1 MFDTLWFKCHNGLE
15 LGLSPSKLSR
25 MESGGG
31 PKKIIQLYIIMFQNE
46 LDIYYNVALNQFIM
60 SEIQYIP

>member
-1 MFDTLWFKCHNGLE
+1 MALLVQGEFWVPFEELDIFIFDTLWFKCHNGLE

-31 PKKIIQLYIIMFQNE
+31 PKNII
-46 LDIYYNVALNQFIM
+46 
-60 SEIQYIP
+60 